1 MTVLVASDALVAG
14 EVRVVR
20 LESALGP
27 CVQGLHEK
35 REKVPHP
42 GLQHVRDSSDVG
54 DDSWPHYALHS
65 DSTQHCMGTH
75 CETRSD
81 PLDPRYTVTL
91 ARHTA
96 TGVCLCVYLYQP
108 CL

>member
-42 GLQHVRDSSDVG
+42 GLQHVSNSLRIRFNLLISFAQA
-54 DDSWPHYALHS
+54 P
-65 DSTQHCMGTH
+65 
-75 CETRSD
+75 
-81 PLDPRYTVTL
+81 
-91 ARHTA
+91 
-96 TGVCLCVYLYQP
+96 
-108 CL
+108 

>member
-14 EVRVVR
+14 EVRMVR

-42 GLQHVRDSSDVG
+42 GLQHVYRD
-54 DDSWPHYALHS
+54 
-65 DSTQHCMGTH
+65 T
-75 CETRSD
+75 
-81 PLDPRYTVTL
+81 
-91 ARHTA
+91 
-96 TGVCLCVYLYQP
+96 
-108 CL
+108 

>member
-42 GLQHVRDSSDVG
+42 GLQHVLKRSVSDLMRVKQYGSIHDGTEAGFGSHKLWTFPQLASSFRL
-54 DDSWPHYALHS
+54 A
-65 DSTQHCMGTH
+65 
-75 CETRSD
+75 TRR
-81 PLDPRYTVTL
+81 LWR
-91 ARHTA
+91 ARPPT
-96 TGVCLCVYLYQP
+96 
-108 CL
+108 

>member
-42 GLQHVRDSSDVG
+42 GLQHVSG
-54 DDSWPHYALHS
+54 QCATP
-65 DSTQHCMGTH
+65 T
-75 CETRSD
+75 
-81 PLDPRYTVTL
+81 
-91 ARHTA
+91 ARCA
-96 TGVCLCVYLYQP
+96 VAAGKCIM
-108 CL
+108 

>member
-1 MTVLVASDALVAG
+1 VTVLVASDALVAG

-42 GLQHVRDSSDVG
+42 GLQHVTHYQHSHDSCMHSTI
-54 DDSWPHYALHS
+54 LH
-65 DSTQHCMGTH
+65 
-75 CETRSD
+75 
-81 PLDPRYTVTL
+81 
-91 ARHTA
+91 
-96 TGVCLCVYLYQP
+96 
-108 CL
+108 

>member
-1 MTVLVASDALVAG
+1 VTVLVASDALVAG

-42 GLQHVRDSSDVG
+42 GLQHVYFTLQELERRAVACALCPCGDARIYDMISDNPFPISIRDTCYVK
-54 DDSWPHYALHS
+54 
-65 DSTQHCMGTH
+65 T
-75 CETRSD
+75 
-81 PLDPRYTVTL
+81 
-91 ARHTA
+91 
-96 TGVCLCVYLYQP
+96 
-108 CL
+108 